1 MIPISAIILIMSR
14 LFSKSVR
21 RGHQFGFLF
30 GRRQMMTIRK
40 CGKIT
45 IFFFKIVNQR
55 FIERE
60 KIEIAKKLLSN
71 SRYGRRI
78 YEIFAFSLLSR
89 YLDIIHMSVSVDIR
103 RLNSRFQK

>member
-1 MIPISAIILIMSR
+1 
-14 LFSKSVR
+14 
-21 RGHQFGFLF
+21 
-30 GRRQMMTIRK
+30 MMTIRK